1 MTHTLKTTSLTIL
14 ALIAFAANSV
24 LCRLALKDGVIDASG
39 FTTVRL
45 VSGITMFLL
54 LMLVYGKPGK
64 QQTQQT
70 NSKKPWLSAS
80 MLFLYAITFSFAYI
94 SLDTGTGALILFGV
108 VQLTIIAISYF
119 QGDKLSLAEWI
130 GVLVSFSGLTYLVAP
145 TVTTPDAFGFILMV
159 LSGIAWGFYTVMGRG
174 SISAFNDTARN
185 FVLTFPLVI
194 LLVLVTWS
202 DINLSVKGMVLAS
215 LSGAVASALG
225 YTIWYQ
231 ALRNLSNIEA
241 AVVQLSVPVIAAVG
255 GVLFVAEV
263 VTLRLIIASVLVL
276 GGIFLVIINK
286 SRSA

>member
-1 MTHTLKTTSLTIL
+1 M